1 MNKNYTIFWL
11 AGESSGDLH
20 ASMVMK
26 RMNDEIPNVRHVG
39 IGGKLMQ
46 QQGLK
51 PLFPF
56 DRFAIMGFVEVIRHL
71 AFFIKVQ
78 NRITKYVRIDKPDLA
93 ILVDYPGL
101 NLRIARIL
109 DDERIPVL
117 YYICPQFWAWKRKR
131 VYELKDNV
139 RHVAAILPFEKE
151 LLDIY
156 NVTSTYVGHPIAE
169 EIKLELDREAFA
181 RFFGLDPEK
190 EWVGFLPGSRNA
202 EVSKLLPIFLEA
214 AKLLDPERYQ
224 FLFSKSRNVS
234 HSSYMQIMD
243 EHPGLKKHIIDGY
256 NYEMMKYSELL
267 ISCSGTATL
276 EAAFIGT
283 PTIICYKASPISY
296 WIGRYFVRIKRIG
309 LPNIVLDED
318 VLPELVQ
325 ENLTPKSIAASAFK
339 ILSNPEY
346 NQELRAK
353 LSELRSM
360 LEGKQTSVEML
371 KIIRKLL
378 NMDE

>member
-1 MNKNYTIFWL
+1 MNRSFTIFWL

-20 ASMVMK
+20 ASKVMQ
-26 RMNDEIPNVRHVG
+26 RMNADFPNLRHVG

-46 QQGLK
+46 EQGLK

-56 DRFAIMGFVEVIRHL
+56 DRFAIMGFVEVLRHL
-71 AFFIKVQ
+71 GFFIKVQ
-78 NRITKYVRIDKPDLA
+78 NKIRKYIQIDKPDLA

-101 NLRIARIL
+101 NLRVARIL

-131 VYELKDNV
+131 VYDLKDNV
-139 RHVAAILPFEKE
+139 RHVAVILPFEKE

-156 NVTSTYVGHPIAE
+156 NVSATYVGHPIAE

-190 EWVGFLPGSRNA
+190 QWIGFLPGSRNA
-202 EVSKLLPIFLEA
+202 EISKLLPIFLEA
-214 AKLLDPERYQ
+214 AALLDPDKYQ
-224 FLFSKSRNVS
+224 FLFSKARSVN
-234 HSSYMQIMD
+234 HHSYMQIMD
-243 EHPGLKKHIIDGY
+243 SAPRLKKYIIDGY
-256 NYEMMKYSELL
+256 NYELMKYSELL

-283 PTIICYKASPISY
+283 PSIVCYKASPLSY

-309 LPNIVLDED
+309 LPNIVLEED

-325 ENLTPKSIAASAFK
+325 ENLTAKTIAANAFR
-339 ILSNPEY
+339 ILSDPDY
-346 NQELRAK
+346 AAELRVK
-353 LSELRSM
+353 LFKLRGL
-360 LEGKQTSVEML
+360 LEGKKTSVEML

-378 NMDE
+378 KIDA